1 MSLSSLLNISKQAML
16 AHQSAINTTANNIA
30 NVNTLGYRRR
40 RVDLAKMTSASSY
53 LGFGQLNGVYSTDQA
68 TLIRQRFVE
77 SQLRYEYQQNSQ
89 YQSDELLLT
98 QVENIFGEP
107 GDSGLANVMAEFW
120 NSWSD
125 LANDPESQTA
135 RTLVADKGELL
146 SNTFNRVHSDLV
158 NLQEEIGSDVISKV
172 DEINRLVVQ
181 LGELNEKISGNLSDD
196 LMDERDVLLN
206 DLSKL
211 MNIDVSENS
220 NGMVTVATNGNIL
233 VASNYVNELTTDI
246 ESGDGTVTI
255 KVGLVDGANEITVAS
270 GELGSLLDIS
280 RNEIPEY
287 LNQLNYMA
295 RELAERVNAVHSSG
309 YSLTGVTGLSFFS
322 EEVTGAADIHINSA
336 ISDDPSNIA
345 SSGALDTPGDGSIAQ
360 ALADI
365 QNETFM
371 MNGTAGDFYQSIV
384 SQIGS
389 SLQEASFL
397 RSSQELVVTSMENQ
411 RDSVSGVSLDE
422 EMTMLIEFERG
433 YEAAAQLISTVDELM
448 STVINMV

>member
-1 MSLSSLLNISKQAML
+1 ML